1 MGEVLHR
8 AGVPRED
15 RDRQHAL
22 VRPVP
27 QQPDQPHLRKRAR
40 GIRPW
45 HSPVAFA
52 RGIRPARARRPA
64 KRGRIRRPVD
74 RVQSVVPSRLIT
86 RQPRCHA
93 LGVPFIL
100 LRHM

>member
-22 VRPVP
+22 VNPVP
-27 QQPDQPHLRKRAR
+27 QQPDQPHLRKR
-40 GIRPW
+40 
-45 HSPVAFA
+45 A